1 MRILVIED
9 DNILRE
15 ATVAILTGEEYI
27 VDQTATGDEGLY
39 LAEQGIH
46 DVIVLDIMLPGMS
59 GLEILTTLRNNG
71 CAIAILLLTAKDSV
85 DDRVI
90 GLEAGADDYLVKPF
104 AMRELLARIKAL
116 IRRKGNLIIEDQL
129 NYGNLSLHSRL
140 KDGFVDGEPLGLTI
154 KEYEILEFLLLN
166 KEQIITR
173 DQIFDRI
180 WGVDSE
186 TSLSVVDIY
195 IHHLRKKLAVF
206 ELESVIQTVRGVGF
220 MLKES

>member
-15 ATVAILTGEEYI
+15 ATVEILTGEDYI
-27 VDQTATGDEGLY
+27 VEQAATGDEGLY

-46 DVIVLDIMLPGMS
+46 DLIVLDIMLPGLS
-59 GLEILTTLRNNG
+59 GLEIVKTLRNNG
-71 CAIAILLLTAKDSV
+71 CAISILLLTAKDSV

-90 GLEAGADDYLVKPF
+90 GLESGADDYLVKPF

-129 NYGNLSLHSRL
+129 NYGKITLNNKF
-140 KDGFVDGEPLGLTI
+140 KDGFVDAEPLGLTN
-154 KEYEILEFLLLN
+154 KEYEILEFLMLN
-166 KEQIITR
+166 TEQIVTR
-173 DQIFDRI
+173 DQLFDRI
-180 WGVDSE
+180 WGLDSE
-186 TSLSVVDIY
+186 TSISVVDIY
-195 IHHLRKKLAVF
+195 IHHLRKKLVVYG
-206 ELESVIQTVRGVGF
+206 LDTLIQTVRGVGF